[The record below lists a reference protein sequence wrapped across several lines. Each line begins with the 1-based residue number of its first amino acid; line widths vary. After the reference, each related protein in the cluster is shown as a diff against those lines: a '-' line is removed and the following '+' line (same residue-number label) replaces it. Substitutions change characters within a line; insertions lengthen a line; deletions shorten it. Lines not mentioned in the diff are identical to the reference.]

1 MAKYEH
7 IVLKGVPFLID
18 ESRTVYT
25 YDMLSAGGTSPIAIG
40 TMGTDRSSLTLSSQT
55 GNLVLRNELVHG
67 AQASSQPNEVK
78 SAHSSSLQS
87 RVAPERLLESLQLQ
101 PARKVLRIS
110 REDIQSIASVLE
122 HYSLQIEK
130 MI

>member
-1 MAKYEH
+1 MTSQGPSTPTICSAREGPALSQSELWER
-7 IVLKGVPFLID
+7 IEAV
-18 ESRTVYT
+18 SR
-25 YDMLSAGGTSPIAIG
+25 
-40 TMGTDRSSLTLSSQT
+40 SSQT